1 MAGASHRVVGGSLG
15 SFARFK
21 ESRVRWQL
29 SPVGIPSVFFGAEDL
44 VDADDDVVAVHP
56 LASVDPEHRRI
67 CHARRT
73 AIGRNSIE
81 SAGSGLSETDQTMRD
96 LPCSSGNGWGGVRLR
111 AKVTACGPLTFNVVK
126 KRW

>member
-1 MAGASHRVVGGSLG
+1 
-15 SFARFK
+15 
-21 ESRVRWQL
+21 
-29 SPVGIPSVFFGAEDL
+29 
-44 VDADDDVVAVHP
+44 VHP

-96 LPCSSGNGWGGVRLR
+96 LPCSSGTVGAASDSGLKSPR
-111 AKVTACGPLTFNVVK
+111 AVLSRST
-126 KRW
+126 W